1 MNKKIIVILSVFLV
15 AALTLGPLLSS
26 FGSIRFGELFEL
38 ITSKTIFN
46 ILRFTIFQA
55 ILSTAFSFLVGF
67 PIAYYFARSRGF
79 ISRLLYYTTF
89 IPFFLPGISMV
100 TGFLVVYGRL
110 GILNNIITSLG
121 FDRIQILYTLP
132 AIILGH
138 VFYNSPIMIKVVG
151 EAIRKIPRSI
161 IESSTA
167 DGAGTLKTFW
177 HIELPMIIPAVI
189 TSMILIFSY
198 CFTSF
203 AVVLVLG
210 GSQYATLEVAI
221 YMYLKLLGRPDV
233 AIALS
238 LVQFFFIF
246 VFGLVV
252 SFMEKK
258 ETYEYEPEPFIK
270 KLTPLIFLPIL
281 YLIFEWFPIIGSFIA
296 SVFDIRNFT
305 FIFDKLKTVFTLDVI
320 PEIGTSIPVTLGN
333 SVMLSLATSILGI
346 IIIFSIVWSL
356 RRSRHGSRIVRLLSL
371 ICLSVTPSIMALSYT
386 ISYPILP
393 VPVLMIFLYFI
404 ISFPVGINMLYG
416 ETASLDFSMIEAAK
430 VDGASGFQIIRKI
443 VLPILK
449 TPLVSTGAV
458 IFSMAMGEFSGSLIL
473 GGDRFPTATV
483 AIYRL
488 LSSRHVPEARF
499 MSSLLVV
506 FVISII
512 ALFTRSFKVADH
524 SGKN

>member
-1 MNKKIIVILSVFLV
+1 MNKKIIVILSIAMV
-15 AALTLGPLLSS
+15 AVLTLGPLLSS
-26 FGSIRFGELFEL
+26 FGSIQFKEL
-38 ITSKTIFN
+38 IDLISSKTILN
-46 ILRFTIFQA
+46 ILRFTFLQA
-55 ILSTAFSFLVGF
+55 FLSTVFSFLIGF
-67 PIAYYFARSRGF
+67 PVTYFFARSSGYLSKF
-79 ISRLLYYTTF
+79 LYYTTF

-110 GILNNIITSLG
+110 GILNSVITSLG
-121 FDRIQILYTLP
+121 FDRIQILYSLP
-132 AIILGH
+132 AILLGH

-151 EAIRKIPRSI
+151 ESLRKIPRSI

-177 HIELPMIIPAVI
+177 YIELPMIIPAII
-189 TSMILIFSY
+189 TSLILIFSY

-238 LVQFFFIF
+238 IVQFFFIF

-252 SFMEKK
+252 SLTEKK
-258 ETYEYEPEPFIK
+258 ETYEYEPEPFVK
-270 KLTPLIFLPIL
+270 KMTPLLFIPIA
-281 YLIFEWFPIIGSFIA
+281 YLIFEWFPIIGSFLA
-296 SVFDIRNFT
+296 SIFDIRNST
-305 FIFDKLKTVFTLDVI
+305 FIFDKLKTIFTLDII

-333 SVMLSLATSILGI
+333 SVLFSLITSILGI
-346 IIIFSIVWSL
+346 AVIFSIVWSL
-356 RRSRHGSRIVRLLSL
+356 RRNRYGSRIVRLLSL
-371 ICLSVTPSIMALSYT
+371 ICLSVTPSIVALSYT
-386 ISYPILP
+386 ISYTILP

-404 ISFPVGINMLYG
+404 ISFPVGVNMLYG
-416 ETASLDFSMIEAAK
+416 ETTSLDFSMIEAAM
-430 VDGASGFQIIRKI
+430 VDGANRVQIIKKI
-443 VLPILK
+443 VLPVLK

-473 GGDRFPTATV
+473 GGDKFPTATV

-499 MSSLLVV
+499 LSSLLVV
-506 FVISII
+506 FIILTI
-512 ALFTRSFKVADH
+512 ALFTRSFKITNH
-524 SGKN
+524 SEKN